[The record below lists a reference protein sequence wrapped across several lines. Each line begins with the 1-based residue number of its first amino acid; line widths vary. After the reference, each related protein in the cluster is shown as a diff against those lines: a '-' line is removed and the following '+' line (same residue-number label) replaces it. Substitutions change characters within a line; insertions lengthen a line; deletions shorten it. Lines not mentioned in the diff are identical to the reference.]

1 MFCPKCGNE
10 VRQDEDVCSQ
20 CGAVMPLNNQ
30 VKGTTIEKSGKKIK
44 KSLIIGIA
52 VGIGVL
58 VAVGLTLFAFVIPNT
73 KYNKAV
79 ELSENGKFNEAL
91 EVFSKLGN
99 YKNSEEMIQKMYYDK
114 ACDYMDEGLYVE
126 AIGMFNEHNDY
137 SNSQELKQE
146 CQNWLDYEE
155 AAALFDA
162 GNYEQAKSMFVALN
176 NFEESRQFVR
186 DCRVRLDYTEA
197 TELFKAG
204 DYQAAKSLFE
214 NAAGYEDSE
223 SLALVCECKINYDA
237 AIEKMGAE
245 EYHSALELLE
255 GIEKYIADSGLDFSI
270 FMDKDEFDD
279 IKNDSYSYVC
289 YNNGK
294 NFYDNGFFY
303 SAYLE
308 YQKISGFLD
317 ADQLALPCVRPIK
330 TGVIYTNPDYT
341 NNEAQLTFRV
351 KNDYPYNVC
360 IKIYSSGKD
369 LVSVCLIK
377 IGETLKMKLPIGIYS
392 FNEGVGLDWYGEK
405 EYFGDEG
412 IYYRWMFDE
421 EFGMPNDNNKIFLLF
436 GLVFV
441 MENEKG
447 NIELEII
454 SRDKF

>member
-10 VRQDEDVCSQ
+10 VRHDEDVCSQ

-44 KSLIIGIA
+44 KSLIIDI
-52 VGIGVL
+52 VVRIGVL
-58 VAVGLTLFAFVIPNT
+58 VTVGLTLLAFVIPNI

-91 EVFSKLGN
+91 EAFSRLGN

-126 AIGMFNEHNDY
+126 AIGIFSEYNGY

-162 GNYEQAKSMFVALN
+162 GNYEQAKSMFIALDK
-176 NFEESRQFVR
+176 FKESRQFVR
-186 DCRVRLDYTEA
+186 DCQVRLDYTEA
-197 TELFKAG
+197 ADLFKAG

-237 AIEKMGAE
+237 AIEKMSAE
-245 EYHSALELLE
+245 EYHSALELLD
-255 GIEKYIADSGLDFSI
+255 GIENDIADSGLEFSI
-270 FMDKDEFDD
+270 FMDKDEFDA
-279 IKNDSYSYVC
+279 IKNDSYSNVC

-317 ADQLALPCVRPIK
+317 ADQLAASCVQPIK
-330 TGVIYTNPDYT
+330 TEVLYLNSDYAKQ
-341 NNEAQLTFRV
+341 EAQITFSV
-351 KNDYPYNVC
+351 KSNYPFNVC
-360 IKIYSSGKD
+360 VKIYSSGDD
-369 LVSVCLIK
+369 LVSVWLVK
-377 IGETLKMKLPIGIYS
+377 IGETLRVKLPIGIYYFHES
-392 FNEGVGLDWYGEK
+392 EGVEWFGEK

-412 IYYRWMFDE
+412 NYYLWIFDE
-421 EFGMPNDNNKIFLLF
+421 EFGMEYDYKKTFMLGRIFIIQ
-436 GLVFV
+436 
-441 MENEKG
+441 NEGKG
-447 NIELEII
+447 NIELNII
-454 SRDKF
+454 TRDKF